1 LTQFQS
7 HTLASFDV
15 RKGKG
20 HLLRNLAVSIMD
32 LGEWDQLEIPIVS
45 LENLRSLALW
55 HGEDVIVRSPKELVE
70 MTIKSLSEI
79 VLAHE

>member
-1 LTQFQS
+1 
-7 HTLASFDV
+7 
-15 RKGKG
+15 
-20 HLLRNLAVSIMD
+20 MD